1 MADVGIYCK
10 NANIQAYA
18 GLNANTTS
26 KAVAATDVYVL
37 DVEAAINV
45 ATRKNWSDLWTAG
58 SLNADVKYILM
69 QTAAARCAMIVIQN
83 DPSAYSSSEE
93 ARLMLNV
100 LYNIYVTNIELLKDT
115 NVQSFM
121 VGA

>member
-45 ATRKNWSDLWTAG
+45 ATRKNWSDAYST
-58 SLNADVKYILM
+58 LNVDVKYILM

-83 DPSAYSSSEE
+83 DPSAYSSSDE
-93 ARLMLNV
+93 AMLMLNV
-100 LYNIYVTNIELLKDT
+100 LYNIYVTNIELLKDIK
-115 NVQSFM
+115 VQDFIT
-121 VGA
+121 GA

>member
-18 GLNANTTS
+18 GINANATA

-45 ATRKNWSDLWTAG
+45 ATRKNWSDAYSG
-58 SLNADVKYILM
+58 LNADVKYILM
-69 QTAAARCAMIVIQN
+69 QTAAARCAMIVIAN
-83 DPSAYSSSEE
+83 DTSSYASPAE
-93 ARLMLNV
+93 AELMINV
-100 LYNIYVTNIELLKDT
+100 LYNIYVTNIELLKDIN
-115 NVQSFM
+115 NVQSFV

>member
-18 GLNANTTS
+18 GINANTTS
-26 KAVAATDVYVL
+26 KAVTATDVYVL

-45 ATRKNWSDLWTAG
+45 ATRKNWSDLYAAG

-83 DPSAYSSSEE
+83 DTSAYSSSAE
-93 ARLMLNV
+93 AELMLNV
-100 LYNIYVTNIELLKDT
+100 LYNIYVTNIELLKDVK
-115 NVQSFM
+115 VQDFIT
-121 VGA
+121 GA

>member
-18 GLNANTTS
+18 GINANATS

-37 DVEAAINV
+37 DVEAGIN
-45 ATRKNWSDLWTAG
+45 ARTRYNWSDAY
-58 SLNADVKYILM
+58 SALNADVKYLLM
-69 QTAAARCAMIVIQN
+69 QTAAAKCAMVVIMN
-83 DPSAYSSSEE
+83 DMSGFSSRVE
-93 ARLMLNV
+93 AETMLDF
-100 LYNIYVTNIELLKDT
+100 LRDIYELNIKALEDLKVRDF
-115 NVQSFM
+115 V

>member
-18 GLNANTTS
+18 GINANTTS

-37 DVEAAINV
+37 DVEAGINV
-45 ATRKNWSDLWTAG
+45 ATRKNWSDAYAG
-58 SLNADVKYILM
+58 LNADVKYILM
-69 QTAAARCAMIVIQN
+69 QTAAARCAMIVIAN
-83 DPSAYSSSEE
+83 DMSGFSSRAE
-93 ARLMLNV
+93 AESMLNV
-100 LYNIYVTNIELLKDT
+100 LYNIYVTNIELLKDIN
-115 NVQSFM
+115 NVQSFV

>member
-45 ATRKNWSDLWTAG
+45 ATRKNWSDLYAAG

-83 DPSAYSSSEE
+83 DPSSYSSSDE
-93 ARLMLNV
+93 AMLMLNV
-100 LYNIYVTNIELLKDT
+100 LYNIYVTNIELLKDIK
-115 NVQSFM
+115 VQDFIT
-121 VGA
+121 GA

>member
-45 ATRKNWSDLWTAG
+45 ATRKNWSDLYAAG

-93 ARLMLNV
+93 ARLLLNV